1 VTVIPPDDT
10 DPATPGFVLH
20 ETGDPATEIALL
32 ERQLAQYVALTNA
45 AGEAMWRCDYRPHF
59 HYSYLNPAGARALD
73 VTLEELAADAE
84 LVLRRTHPD
93 DRDQLLDGR
102 RDPRRQLWPMVVR
115 WADRHGHYSR
125 LEVRE
130 IPIVGEDG
138 TVTATLGI
146 ARNLS
151 ELDRES
157 QALRAALSREQRAVD
172 ELKAVD
178 DLRQTFLRA
187 VSHEL
192 RTPLAG
198 VLGYAETLQQH
209 RDRLPPERVD
219 QLIGRL
225 VRNATRL
232 RDLLDDLLDIDRLA
246 RGTLVADRRPTDVA
260 LPVLRAVELA
270 GGPLGRIRLDVQH
283 VVADVD
289 APKIERIVDN
299 LVHNAL
305 RHAGAT
311 ATIWVHLLEED
322 GDVLLVVEDDG
333 PGIDPALRERLF
345 APFEQGPEAAS
356 DAKPGTGLGLSLVR
370 QFVQLHGGSV
380 RVTEGTNGGARFEV
394 RIPTSER
401 GHG

>member
-1 VTVIPPDDT
+1 MTVIPDDT
-10 DPATPGFVLH
+10 DPAAPGLVLH
-20 ETGDPATEIALL
+20 ETGDSASEIALL
-32 ERQLAQYVALTNA
+32 ERQLAQYVALTTA
-45 AGEAMWRCDYRPHF
+45 AGEAMWRCDYRPYF
-59 HYSYLNPAGARALD
+59 HYSYLNPAGARTLD
-73 VTLEELAADAE
+73 VTLEELTADAE
-84 LVLRRTHPD
+84 LVLRRTHPE
-93 DRDQLLDGR
+93 DRGQLLDGR
-102 RDPRRQLWPMVVR
+102 RDPRRQVWPMVVR
-115 WADRHGHYSR
+115 WADRHGDYCR

-130 IPIVGEDG
+130 IPIVGPDG

-172 ELKAVD
+172 QLKAVD

-209 RDRLPPERVD
+209 RDRLPPDRVE
-219 QLIGRL
+219 QLIDRL

-260 LPVLRAVELA
+260 LPVLRAVELV

-289 APKIERIVDN
+289 APKVERIVDN

-305 RHAGAT
+305 RHAGAS
-311 ATIWVHLLEED
+311 ATIWVHLTEDD

-345 APFEQGPEAAS
+345 APFEQGHEAAT

-370 QFVQLHGGSV
+370 QFVHLHGGSV